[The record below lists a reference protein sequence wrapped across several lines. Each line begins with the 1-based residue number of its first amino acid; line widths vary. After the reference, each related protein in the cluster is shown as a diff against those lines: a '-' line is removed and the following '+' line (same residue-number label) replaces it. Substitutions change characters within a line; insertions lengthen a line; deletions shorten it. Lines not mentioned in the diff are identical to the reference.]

1 MPDRSRPSGYLDIV
15 PASGILDFMTK
26 RIVVPLDGTPLG
38 EAVLGNVAELAR
50 ALGAQIE
57 LVHVVP
63 PSMRPSFS
71 SRSSAPPWSLGGA
84 PSVLPAYS
92 PSSAVLSY
100 QYDQGEVETNR
111 LYVGRVAE
119 WLRSEGLD
127 ATAMVIEGPDVVTE
141 VLRRGANADLIA
153 LAASYRQSRMQ
164 VGRLVNGS
172 ISERIIHESRTPVF
186 LMRVPNAA
194 R

>member
-1 MPDRSRPSGYLDIV
+1 MA
-15 PASGILDFMTK
+15 PANGILDPMTK

-63 PSMRPSFS
+63 PSMRPSFT
-71 SRSSAPPWSLGGA
+71 SRSTAAPWSLGGA

-92 PSSAVLSY
+92 PSSTVLSY
-100 QYDQGEVETNR
+100 QYDPGEVETNR

-127 ATAMVIEGPDVVTE
+127 VTAMVIEGQDVVDE
-141 VLRRGANADLIA
+141 VLRRAADADLIA
-153 LAASYRQSRMQ
+153 LAASSWQSRMQ

-172 ISERIIHESRTPVF
+172 ISERILHEPRTPVF
-186 LMRVPNAA
+186 LIRVPNAA